1 LLVDAQLLNPGTVK
15 PDWHQ
20 GIVGRGDNVISYCHR
35 CALRGVRIKA
45 QQRQGNA
52 GQRYAQAD

>member
-1 LLVDAQLLNPGTVK
+1 MIPYLYWCAV
-15 PDWHQ
+15 
-20 GIVGRGDNVISYCHR
+20 RGECV
-35 CALRGVRIKA
+35 KA